1 MLRPNKIAN
10 MNIGMNET
18 IGCSA
23 TPSSEAPASV
33 WKASVTTP

>member
-1 MLRPNKIAN
+1 

-23 TPSSEAPASV
+23 TPSSDAPVSV
-33 WKASVTTP
+33 WNASVTTP